1 MQKPHLKRDICRQ
14 ALGES
19 NCLERRDERLAKGG
33 PPSPVGS
40 DDEQTQ
46 QILHSQR
53 QIPHLQFSSSESRA
67 ERPCEPTAQNSLF
80 RKQSDTRYFPVRVG
94 HSVPKPVAELRWCGT
109 PAETS
114 LVEF

>member
-1 MQKPHLKRDICRQ
+1 MQGPHLKRDICRQ

-19 NCLERRDERLAKGG
+19 DCLERRDERLAKGG
-33 PPSPVGS
+33 PQRMAPSPAGS

-67 ERPCEPTAQNSLF
+67 EKA
-80 RKQSDTRYFPVRVG
+80 
-94 HSVPKPVAELRWCGT
+94 
-109 PAETS
+109 
-114 LVEF
+114 